1 MVLSEYIRSDADRL
15 AEDRRQMVLSEY
27 IGSNA
32 DRLAESGW

>member
-15 AEDRRQMVLSEY
+15 AEDRWQMVLSEY